1 MSLPRIQAALEKLDA
16 QITETQAQIK
26 RVEDL
31 IRNNRA
37 ESNGRYD
44 KMVEDQGAKFMNLKT
59 ELSAMRTDINSMKT
73 GLTVRIDSID
83 KRMNTL
89 EINFKKLDETLKQ
102 A

>member
-16 QITETQAQIK
+16 QLTETQTQVK

-31 IRNNRA
+31 IRNTRA
-37 ESNGRYD
+37 ESNSKSD
-44 KMVEDQGAKFMNLKT
+44 KMLEDQAAKFTSLKT
-59 ELSAMRTDINSMKT
+59 ELSAMRTDLNSMKT
-73 GLTVRIDSID
+73 GISIRIDSID

-89 EINFKKLDETLKQ
+89 EISFKKLEETLRQ

>member
-16 QITETQAQIK
+16 QIVETQSQIK

-31 IRNNRA
+31 IRNTRA
-37 ESNGRYD
+37 ESNSRSD
-44 KMVEDQGAKFMNLKT
+44 KMLEDQGAKFANLKT
-59 ELSAMRTDINSMKT
+59 ELSAMRTDLNSMKS
-73 GLTVRIDSID
+73 GVSIRIDSID

-89 EINFKKLDETLKQ
+89 EISFKKLEETLRQ

>member
-16 QITETQAQIK
+16 QITETQSQVK
-26 RVEDL
+26 KVEDL

-37 ESNGRYD
+37 ESNAKYD
-44 KMVEDQGAKFMNLKT
+44 KMVEDQGAKFTNLKT
-59 ELSAMRTDINSMKT
+59 ELSAMRADINSMKT

>member
-16 QITETQAQIK
+16 QITETQSQVK
-26 RVEDL
+26 KVEDL

-37 ESNGRYD
+37 ESNAKYD
-44 KMVEDQGAKFMNLKT
+44 KMVEDQGAKFTNLKT
-59 ELSAMRTDINSMKT
+59 ELSAMRTDINSMRT

>member
-16 QITETQAQIK
+16 QLVETQAQVK
-26 RVEDL
+26 KVEDL
-31 IRNNRA
+31 IRANRVDA
-37 ESNGRYD
+37 GARYD
-44 KMVEDQGAKFMNLKT
+44 KIMEDQGTKFTNLKT
-59 ELSAMRTDINSMKT
+59 ELSAMRADINSMKT

-83 KRMNTL
+83 KRINTL